1 MKKMST
7 LTQVLLAAAIGAVSF
22 SAMAHT
28 TAKNENLG
36 GYVVD
41 AQGKVV
47 KSGSGECLRSAQFT
61 AALATEECDPD
72 LIPKKAEPTPPPVV
86 QPAPTPAPAPTPMP
100 APVMETRKVTLEAD
114 TYFDFGKS
122 TLKPAGKSRID
133 AEVAKL
139 NGKTLN
145 GAVAIGHTD
154 SIGTDAYNQKLSEQR
169 AKAVKDY
176 MVSKGVPADK
186 ITIKGMGEKQPIAS
200 NKTKGGRAK
209 NRRVEIDFT
218 TTETVSK

>member
-36 GYVVD
+36 GYVVS
-41 AQGKVV
+41 AQGKAV
-47 KSGSGECLRSAQFT
+47 KTGTGECLRSAQFT

-72 LIPKKAEPTPPPVV
+72 LVPKKPAPAPAPEVKPEPT
-86 QPAPTPAPAPTPMP
+86 PAPTPAPVP
-100 APVMETRKVTLEAD
+100 APVTETRKVTLEAD

-133 AEVAKL
+133 AELAKL

-145 GAVAIGHTD
+145 GAIAIGHTD

-176 MVSKGVPADK
+176 MVAKGVPADK
-186 ITIKGMGEKQPIAS
+186 ITIKGMGEKQPVAS
-200 NKTKGGRAK
+200 NKTKDGRAK
-209 NRRVEIDFT
+209 NRRVEVDFT

>member
-36 GYVVD
+36 GYVVS
-41 AQGKVV
+41 AQGKAV
-47 KSGSGECLRSAQFT
+47 KTGTGECLRSAQFT

-72 LIPKKAEPTPPPVV
+72 LIPKPAPAPAPEVKPEPT
-86 QPAPTPAPAPTPMP
+86 PAPTPAPVP
-100 APVMETRKVTLEAD
+100 APVTETRKVTLEAD

-133 AEVAKL
+133 AELAKL

-145 GAVAIGHTD
+145 GAIAIGHTD

-176 MVSKGVPADK
+176 MVAKGVPADK
-186 ITIKGMGEKQPIAS
+186 ITIKGMGEKQPVAS
-200 NKTKGGRAK
+200 NKTKDGRAK
-209 NRRVEIDFT
+209 NRRVEVDFT